1 MRELKLQILKFFNE
15 IFMLLEFIFVGK
27 EILFNIENYIIRLT
41 NPEEATSIAN
51 ALLAAFSQRIEW
63 ILQRSLNVTA
73 KPYNM
78 DEIEKRIFKIGQETE
93 RCMKNWI
100 RGVERQ
106 SLKRKHL

>member
-1 MRELKLQILKFFNE
+1 
-15 IFMLLEFIFVGK
+15 MLLEFIFVGK
-27 EILFNIENYIIRLT
+27 EILFNIENYKITFRLT

-51 ALLAAFSQRIEW
+51 ALLTAFSQRIEW

-93 RCMKNWI
+93 RSMKNWI

-106 SLKRKHL
+106 SLKRKHF